1 MDASCAGGYVG
12 ASLDYYLGASVLF
25 YVGLSMCLLGLL
37 PSMVVR
43 V

>member
-1 MDASCAGGYVG
+1 MDASRAGGYVG